1 MPKKKPAQFQPATEG
16 SEGGALCRSR
26 TVAGDA
32 PSPRCQP
39 SIIDVMPY
47 VPFQVRAAYLAISG
61 SLSTLE
67 RHLEELN
74 PESKL

>member
-1 MPKKKPAQFQPATEG
+1 MPKKKPAQFQPATEDPKA
-16 SEGGALCRSR
+16 ALYVEVARLRAMHHLRDASR
-26 TVAGDA
+26 I
-32 PSPRCQP
+32 
-39 SIIDVMPY
+39 IIDVMPY